1 MVNVEKLKSTI
12 TDKNS
17 TPNKL
22 ANDIGIDRATLYRK
36 LKKSESFNIGE
47 VEKIKASLKL
57 TKEETVDIFLMID
70 LHKCEFLKE
79 VN

>member
-57 TKEETVDIFLMID
+57 TKEETVDIFFND
-70 LHKCEFLKE
+70 
-79 VN
+79 